1 VASSLEAR
9 NIRKEYP
16 GTVALDDISLRFDG
30 GRVYALLGK
39 NGAGKSTLVKILA
52 GTVQPT
58 SGEILINGKPITLRS
73 ATDAFAQGIAT
84 VYQELSLIPELS
96 IAENILL
103 GRLPHKTGALRM
115 IIDWPAARAQAKAV
129 LDEMGVHLDVRR
141 KVAELG
147 VAQQQVV
154 EIAKAMSFKPAVL
167 MLDEPTSALA
177 RHETEMLFRIIRRLA
192 KSGVAVIHIT
202 HRLQELAQI
211 ADVVTVLR
219 DGKFIGSAE
228 FNPATPESIVHMM
241 FGAVVQKQRPA
252 DLKAGTEPLLEV
264 QGLSRGDKFRDI
276 DFTLHRGEI
285 LGIAG
290 MLGSGRTELLRAIFG
305 ADPIDAGR
313 ILLDGKAVRPA
324 QAGSPKR
331 MMELGLGFIPENRK
345 EQALVLGQ
353 SIRTNLCLASMNRVG
368 WCGLIT
374 SAREQRTTLPLIERL
389 AIKVADA
396 GLPIDSLSGGNQQKI
411 VVAKWLNTKPRVI
424 LFDEPTRGIDV
435 QAKQHIFQIMWDL
448 SREGIGSIFVSSE
461 LEELVEVCHRILIM
475 KSGAIAGEV
484 SPDQITVD
492 ELVVRCMETSTV
504 DPRSAA

>member
-1 VASSLEAR
+1 MCAAKCRSS
-9 NIRKEYP
+9 
-16 GTVALDDISLRFDG
+16 
-30 GRVYALLGK
+30 
-39 NGAGKSTLVKILA
+39 
-52 GTVQPT
+52 
-58 SGEILINGKPITLRS
+58 
-73 ATDAFAQGIAT
+73 
-84 VYQELSLIPELS
+84 
-96 IAENILL
+96 
-103 GRLPHKTGALRM
+103 
-115 IIDWPAARAQAKAV
+115 
-129 LDEMGVHLDVRR
+129 
-141 KVAELG
+141 G

-192 KSGVAVIHIT
+192 KGGVAVVHIT

-219 DGKFIGSAE
+219 DGKFVGSVE
-228 FNPATPESIVHMM
+228 FKDATPESIVHMM

-252 DLKAGTEPLLEV
+252 DLQRGAQPLLEV
-264 QGLSRGDKFRDI
+264 RDLSSGDKFRDVH
-276 DFTLHRGEI
+276 FTLHRGEI

-305 ADPIDAGR
+305 ADRAESGT
-313 ILLDGKAVRPA
+313 ILLDGKPVMPT
-324 QAGSPKR
+324 SPKR
-331 MMELGLGFIPENRK
+331 MKRHGLGFIPENRK

-368 WCGLIT
+368 WCGMIT
-374 SAREQRTTLPLIERL
+374 SAREQQAAQPLIERL

-411 VVAKWLNTKPRVI
+411 VVGKWLNTKPRVI

-448 SREGIGSIFVSSE
+448 SREGIGAIFVSSE

-475 KSGAIAGEV
+475 KSGEIAGDV
-484 SPDQITVD
+484 AADQIGVD
-492 ELVVRCMETSTV
+492 ELVVRCMETDGPPS
-504 DPRSAA
+504 PRSAA